1 MEGFEVIIT
10 VAIIATAALVGLAV
24 WFANQRAIK
33 QMEIQNLNYR
43 TELRT
48 SASSTITGGNTEE
61 SDPLQSLM
69 DFAMKNPEMLQK
81 ILGGLN
87 QQRPPLGGIT

>member
-24 WFANQRAIK
+24 WFANTRAIK

-48 SASSTITGGNTEE
+48 SGTSTITGGNTEE
-61 SDPLQSLM
+61 PDTLSAILDM
-69 DFAMKNPEMLQK
+69 AMKNPELVSK
-81 ILGGLN
+81 VLGGLN
-87 QQRPPLGGIT
+87 QQRPPSGGIT

>member
-81 ILGGLN
+81 VLGGLN
-87 QQRPPLGGIT
+87 QQRPPSGGIT